1 MLIVVVVVV
10 LLLLLRN
17 HIGVLEV
24 VPAALGG
31 LLLEARIF
39 GVDGILLEWRR
50 RLLDY
55 GEAGRWELLLELL
68 LLWNKR
74 RRIRFK
80 LLTIVTCGLNNG
92 EFVKGANGLLV
103 DEYKN
108 HKDWSKFMK
117 KLVTDKHASFFD
129 EEKKSFYTKLTP
141 GRSHR
146 RRK

>member
-1 MLIVVVVVV
+1 MIVSVIRKRRGRSCTGIWTKIFRRGLVLIVVVVVV

-31 LLLEARIF
+31 LLVEARIF

-55 GEAGRWELLLELL
+55 WEAVRWELLLELL

-74 RRIRFK
+74 RRVRFK
-80 LLTIVTCGLNNG
+80 LSIIIVTCGLN
-92 EFVKGANGLLV
+92 LLRA
-103 DEYKN
+103 
-108 HKDWSKFMK
+108 M
-117 KLVTDKHASFFD
+117 TI
-129 EEKKSFYTKLTP
+129 
-141 GRSHR
+141 G
-146 RRK
+146 